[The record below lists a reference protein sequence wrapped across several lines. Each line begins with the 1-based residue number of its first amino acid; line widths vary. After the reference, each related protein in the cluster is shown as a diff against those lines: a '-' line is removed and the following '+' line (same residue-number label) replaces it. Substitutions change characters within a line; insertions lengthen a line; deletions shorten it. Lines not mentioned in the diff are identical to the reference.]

1 MLQMLPACLPFTC
14 HADIPKYMNGKSISF
29 KQERLNAQWG
39 QLLGLKEMY
48 LRAPN
53 AKWYWIG
60 GCDNYV
66 HHDYVLKRLQDF
78 DHTKPLWLAQFVN
91 LDPTVPGKVNMH
103 MKNWPKYNGVN
114 INGKLGQ
121 LIKEKRYQWTS
132 GGKGTI

>member
-91 LDPTVPGKVNMH
+91 LDPTVPGKVNM
-103 MKNWPKYNGVN
+103 KNWPKYNVVN